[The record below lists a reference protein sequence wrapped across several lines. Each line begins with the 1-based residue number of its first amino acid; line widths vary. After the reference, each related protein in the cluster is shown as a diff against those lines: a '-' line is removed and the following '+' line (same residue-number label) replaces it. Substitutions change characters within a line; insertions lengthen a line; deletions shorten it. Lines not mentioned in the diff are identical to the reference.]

1 MENTLECLTTDEW
14 HCYERRIRALYK
26 QAKNGW
32 RGVDRSIRLC
42 MENMKNIRKQRDQE
56 FSAATNILRLLKKE
70 LEAQER
76 LGHLKPEKRY
86 PQREQ
91 LEKV

>member
-1 MENTLECLTTDEW
+1 
-14 HCYERRIRALYK
+14 
-26 QAKNGW
+26 
-32 RGVDRSIRLC
+32 